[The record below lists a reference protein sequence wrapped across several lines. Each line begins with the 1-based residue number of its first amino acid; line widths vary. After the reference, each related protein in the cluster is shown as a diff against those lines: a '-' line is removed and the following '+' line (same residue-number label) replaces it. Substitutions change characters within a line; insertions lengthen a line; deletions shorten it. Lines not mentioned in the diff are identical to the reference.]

1 MTKMPKDP
9 WAAQEYVSYLL
20 RLWQIGDQDR
30 PVWRASLQNSR
41 TGETVGFA
49 SLEALFDYLQMEV
62 RRDLSQKSA

>member
-1 MTKMPKDP
+1 MPKDP

-49 SLEALFDYLQMEV
+49 SLEALFDYLQVEV

>member
-1 MTKMPKDP
+1 MPKDP

-49 SLEALFDYLQMEV
+49 SLEALFDYLQTEV
-62 RRDLSQKSA
+62 RRDLSQEPA